1 MRCPFCQDLDNRV
14 IDSRLTKENEVI
26 RRRRECAKC
35 ERRFTTYER
44 VEEVLP
50 LLVKKDDRREVFD
63 RLKVVTGL
71 KKACEKRPVSAQA
84 IEDAADRV
92 ERVVLEYGDKEI
104 PSSVVGEAV
113 MSELHKLDQ
122 VAYVRFASVY
132 RSFQD
137 VGQFMR
143 ELEELVKDGKRSRS
157 RRARR
162 AGDKKTDP

>member
-1 MRCPFCQDLDNRV
+1 MRCPFCHDLDNRV
-14 IDSRLTKENEVI
+14 IDSRLTKDNEVI
-26 RRRRECAKC
+26 RRRRECGSC

-63 RLKVVTGL
+63 RMKVVAGL

-84 IEDAADRV
+84 IEDAADRI
-92 ERVVLEYGDKEI
+92 ERFVQEYGDKEI

-113 MSELHKLDQ
+113 MSELKKLDQ

-137 VGQFMR
+137 VGEFMR
-143 ELEELVKDGKRSRS
+143 ELQELVKDGKRSRS

-162 AGDKKTDP
+162 ASDENTES